1 MKRLTFFTLAILA
14 IVSRVSAQ
22 ESVSVNDITVPPG
35 GEAFLEINYSLEGE
49 GPYVGFMFQ
58 IDLPENFSLADN
70 PKGEPGYPLY
80 DEEVAALSKMSIITT
95 QAYGFAGLPN
105 TASSNIS
112 GDGVLMRVK
121 VVADANLDVGSTYMG
136 RISELSFY
144 VRDQAYNVTKILLS
158 DVSFDITIGNIDDA
172 IVLPRGDT
180 EEGTIYNLAGQRL
193 NKAQKGVNITN
204 GKKILK

>member
-1 MKRLTFFTLAILA
+1 
-14 IVSRVSAQ
+14 
-22 ESVSVNDITVPPG
+22 
-35 GEAFLEINYSLEGE
+35 
-49 GPYVGFMFQ
+49 
-58 IDLPENFSLADN
+58 
-70 PKGEPGYPLY
+70 
-80 DEEVAALSKMSIITT
+80 MSIITT
-95 QAYGFAGLPN
+95 PAYGFAGLPN
-105 TASSNIS
+105 TASSSIS

-121 VVADANLDVGSTYMG
+121 VVADDNLDVGSTYMG

-172 IVLPRGDT
+172 IALPRGDT